1 MKRPSRPILALA
13 LLTVLVAASPVFAA
27 DWSAYKVMPIG
38 GAPSGGALKYS
49 ITVTEF
55 ENKAGYTWYWN
66 ELQLGDAW
74 ATVMT
79 DMLNQTD
86 RFIVLGETDM
96 RNEAMAEQD
105 FAAGGRTAQGAK
117 TPETGQ
123 MTPAQLLVKGAITHV
138 QDNTAGG
145 GGGIRIKGIRLGA
158 KGGKAE
164 MNATIYVVDSTTGMV
179 VASKSVVGEAGKRGG
194 SIGYSGRDF
203 GGDVGGFKEDNVGQA
218 MEAAIAEAIDWM
230 VKDLPDLP
238 WTASIVTVRDGQV
251 YINRGARDGITQGME
266 FSLGSHEVLRD
277 PDTGEVLDETVE
289 EQARIRA
296 DNVREKLSI
305 CSVVS
310 GSLPQ

>member
-1 MKRPSRPILALA
+1 MKRVSRAIAATFLLA
-13 LLTVLVAASPVFAA
+13 TLVAPAAICAA
-27 DWSAYKVMPIG
+27 DWSEYRVMPAG

-49 ITVTEF
+49 ITVSSF

-66 ELQLGDAW
+66 ELRLGDAW
-74 ATVMT
+74 GTVMT

-105 FAAGGRTAQGAK
+105 FGASGRTAQGAK
-117 TPETGQ
+117 TPEMGQ

-138 QDNTAGG
+138 QDNTKGG
-145 GGGIRIKGIRLGA
+145 GGGVRIKGFRIGA

-164 MNATIYVVDSTTGMV
+164 MNATVYVVDSTTGMV

-203 GGDVGGFKEDNVGQA
+203 GGDVGGFKNDNVGQA

-238 WTASIVTVRDGQV
+238 WTGSVVTVRDGKV
-251 YINRGARDGITQGME
+251 YINRGSRDGVTSGME
-266 FSLGSHEVLRD
+266 FVLGQHEVLRD
-277 PDTGEVLDETVE
+277 PDTGEVLDEAVS
-289 EQARIRA
+289 EQARLRV
-296 DNVREKLSI
+296 DSVKDKLAI

-310 GSLPQ
+310 GSLPG